1 MHATLPFRYKK
12 LGYAAINVTDL
23 DRSVGFYRDI
33 VGLDVVGIDGDAA
46 YLRCSRDHHNVVLYR
61 SAQHGLKRVGFEM
74 EQESDV
80 RSAFAHFDAL
90 GMHPQW
96 VAVEEARRLRQ
107 GPGFRVRERHSGLL
121 FELFAGNM
129 HLGRDY
135 VPTVAKIARVG
146 HIVIGS
152 GDFEA
157 TRDSLVNDFGF
168 RISDLIEGRI
178 VFMRCHP
185 NPFHHTFAVG
195 PASRSHFHHINFMV
209 TDIDDIG
216 KAIYRIKKNGIK
228 VVFGPGRHPP
238 SDSIFFYFLDPDGMT
253 VEYSFGMEE
262 FSEHSPR
269 PARYMEPVPESLDI
283 WGAVPDGQFG
293 RSGPIEGAHAAP
305 AAGDEPASL
314 SDHLPA
320 GTVA

>member
-1 MHATLPFRYKK
+1 MHMTLPFRYKK

-23 DRSVGFYRDI
+23 DRSLAFYRDI
-33 VGLDVVGIDGDAA
+33 VGLDVVRVDDDAA
-46 YLRCSRDHHNVVLYR
+46 YLRCSRDHHNVLLCR
-61 SAQHGLKRVGFEM
+61 SDTRGLKRVAFEM

-80 RSAFAHFDAL
+80 HAAFDHFSTL
-90 GMHPQW
+90 GLQPQW
-96 VAVEEARRLRQ
+96 IADDESARLRQ
-107 GPGFRVRERHSGLL
+107 GRGFRVRERHSGLV
-121 FELFAGNM
+121 FELFAGSLY
-129 HLGRDY
+129 LGRPF
-135 VPTVAKIARVG
+135 VPTVAKIARIG

-152 GDFEA
+152 RDFEG
-157 TRDSLVNDFGF
+157 TRDALVANFGF
-168 RISDLIEGRI
+168 RISDLIEDRI

-209 TDIDDIG
+209 SDIDDIG
-216 KAIYRIKKNGIK
+216 KALYRIKRNDIK

-293 RSGPIEGAHAAP
+293 RSGPIEGAGDSDDP
-305 AAGDEPASL
+305 ATAGSL
-314 SDHLPA
+314 TDHLPSEA
-320 GTVA
+320 QL